1 MHTYKEKPMVFP
13 EVPDNLGKLYQI
25 YMYNVNRKRELK
37 SSIEQLISQQIK
49 SLRVAY
55 DKETFSI

>member
-1 MHTYKEKPMVFP
+1 MVFP
-13 EVPDNLGKLYQI
+13 EVPGNLGKLYQI
-25 YMYNVNRKRELK
+25 YKYNVNRKRELK